1 MLKRHSLDNV
11 FLVDVSISSDQQ
23 YLLTTSST
31 VNSERNTSV
40 LWDVNTMAKIE
51 TFSQVTKD
59 LPSKF
64 SNDSKSI
71 VTTEYLS
78 PDARFP
84 TAKVTPI
91 FQKMLKKTDKKMVS
105 IKDYEE
111 QAINSLPIN
120 RSCLT
125 PAERRAFFLPALSAQ
140 QWQDRGCAHFT
151 SK

>member
-1 MLKRHSLDNV
+1 
-11 FLVDVSISSDQQ
+11 
-23 YLLTTSST
+23 
-31 VNSERNTSV
+31 
-40 LWDVNTMAKIE
+40 
-51 TFSQVTKD
+51 VTKD